1 MGLFDEW
8 LQDSGPS
15 PPWGRIAATF
25 LTGLQTAQQGGR
37 QVVEQLVQWGALL
50 TRNAATQWSQYAL
63 HPTHCA
69 AENCVAQALV
79 PCAVCGKTY
88 CLGHVLVSYR
98 AEGLCESCAL
108 RFVSQERK
116 HKSSKDIVAAA
127 RKVLRLSEDA
137 TWEDVRD
144 AYRAMAAEHHPDKQ
158 RSAAGRAKAEKRM
171 KEINAAYATLKLHFE
186 QAA

>member
-1 MGLFDEW
+1 
-8 LQDSGPS
+8 
-15 PPWGRIAATF
+15 
-25 LTGLQTAQQGGR
+25 
-37 QVVEQLVQWGALL
+37 
-50 TRNAATQWSQYAL
+50 
-63 HPTHCA
+63 
-69 AENCVAQALV
+69 
-79 PCAVCGKTY
+79 
-88 CLGHVLVSYR
+88 
-98 AEGLCESCAL
+98 
-108 RFVSQERK
+108 VSQERK